1 MSFLSKLSFKS
12 PLIFV
17 FSLFLFTN
25 LFLAINSQMIGIDLG
40 SEFFKV
46 CITLPHQN
54 KFYMVE
60 NLQSKIKTNTA
71 IYLKNTDRIYE
82 SEVLNKKLKNPKN
95 SFLYLSKYL
104 GEKNSENV
112 DKYFKKYFYNYD
124 YVFDNETNAI
134 NFKVKFVNEEE
145 NIVETKYPLEALYG
159 MLFRY
164 IEKISEK
171 YYTDNFNKNNENKIY
186 RDKNKIEY
194 CSVTVP
200 SYYTYKQRLSIIH
213 AISLTNMHL
222 LGILNDNTAAA
233 FYFFKR
239 NFDINNYKKPEENKE
254 INFVY
259 INIGSSN
266 TQITL
271 VSYNKEDMKVIG
283 EVSDSDL
290 GGHVFTRNLVIKIA
304 QIIGIDE
311 KNLDINLYNKL
322 YQYAYK
328 FKETLSANKEVHMN
342 FALDNKNYK
351 GLLTRD
357 DFNEIN
363 KNDFNKIPKLF
374 DELFLK
380 TNKTLKDISQF
391 ELIGGSIRIPEIQNV
406 IRDYIGEENSDLIGT
421 HLNGDDSVAIG
432 AAYGIRWRKKI
443 FEGLQYNI
451 SIEILD
457 EKNESNIVMNMT
469 NIFGKETQYDTKEKI
484 NIVNNKNLIVD
495 IYENNVKL
503 MRCNFS
509 TISNETKTF
518 IKNMNKFKN
527 STYGKIPRIEFEFY
541 ISRLGIISLNAELI
555 FNVRSYVG
563 LNITNDTGTIYNSL
577 DYVAPYSKEE
587 IKEIKDKLNET
598 LNPNITYLEKD
609 LLNKKLRKG
618 TFFDENVPIKID
630 FDIIDQAPKSFTEK
644 DIKYWKKKLDFY
656 EKRER
661 EEIKIIELRNELET
675 LIYEKQNFLES
686 SSVKELTTDTEYST
700 LEKIITD
707 TKNWFED
714 EGSYTRNITR
724 LDSEIKL
731 VNEEF
736 GKVNTRINIKKERD
750 LAIEKFLILI
760 KNNQKK
766 YLKEYKESKPWTEF
780 FYDDEYL
787 PKVKKLNDTLN
798 EKIDQQN
805 KLKSYEEPVLH
816 KEEIDEM
823 TKEVEELF
831 NKMINIPVPVH
842 PPRRENIKLEDLF
855 NLF

>member
-1 MSFLSKLSFKS
+1 
-12 PLIFV
+12 
-17 FSLFLFTN
+17 
-25 LFLAINSQMIGIDLG
+25 MIGIDLG

-95 SFLYLSKYL
+95 SFLYLNKYL
-104 GEKNSENV
+104 GENNSENV
-112 DKYFKKYFYNYD
+112 EKYFKKYFYNYD
-124 YVFDNETNAI
+124 YSFDNETNAI

-145 NIVETKYPLEALYG
+145 NIVETKYPLEAIYG

-164 IEKISEK
+164 IKKISEK
-171 YYTDNFNKNNENKIY
+171 YYVDNFNKNNENKIY
-186 RDKNKIEY
+186 SDKNKNKIEY

-233 FYFFKR
+233 FYYFKR

-254 INFVY
+254 IYFVY

-266 TQITL
+266 TQISL
-271 VSYNKEDMKVIG
+271 VSYNKEEMKVLG
-283 EVSDSDL
+283 EVSDNDL
-290 GGHVFTRNLVIKIA
+290 GGHVFTRNLVIKVA

-311 KNLDINLYNKL
+311 KNLDNNLYNKL
-322 YQYAYK
+322 YQYTYK

-363 KNDFNKIPKLF
+363 KNEFNKLPKLF

-406 IRDYIGEENSDLIGT
+406 IRDYIGEENEDLIGT
-421 HLNGDDSVAIG
+421 HLNGDDSIAIG

-443 FEGLQYNI
+443 FEGLHYNI

-457 EKNESNIVMNMT
+457 GKNESNIVMNMT
-469 NIFGKETQYDTKEKI
+469 NIFDKETQYDTKKKI

-495 IYENNVKL
+495 IYENKVKL

-656 EKRER
+656 EKREK

-686 SSVKELTTDTEYST
+686 SSVKELATDDEYST
-700 LEKIITD
+700 LEKIISD

-766 YLKEYKESKPWTEF
+766 YLKEYKQSKPWTEF
-780 FYDDEYL
+780 FYDDEYV

-798 EKIDQQN
+798 EKIEQQN
-805 KLKSYEEPVLH
+805 KLKSYEEPILH
-816 KEEIDEM
+816 KEEIDDM

-855 NLF
+855 NFF

>member
-1 MSFLSKLSFKS
+1 MST
-12 PLIFV
+12 
-17 FSLFLFTN
+17 LFLIHNINFIIT
-25 LFLAINSQMIGIDLG
+25 LFFLFSNFIPFINSQMIGIDLG

-46 CITLPHQN
+46 SITLPHQN

-71 IYLKNTDRIYE
+71 IFLKNTDRIYE
-82 SEVLNKKLKNPKN
+82 TEVLNKKIKNPKN
-95 SFLYLSKYL
+95 SFLFLSSYLCEQNPK
-104 GEKNSENV
+104 KIEN
-112 DKYFKKYFYNYD
+112 YFKKYFYNYD

-164 IEKISEK
+164 IQKISEK
-171 YYTDNFNKNNENKIY
+171 YYRDNFNKNADNKIY
-186 RDKNKIEY
+186 KDKNKIEY
-194 CSVTVP
+194 CSVTIP

-233 FYFFKR
+233 FYYFKR
-239 NFDINNYKKPEENKE
+239 NFDINNYKKPEESKD
-254 INFVY
+254 IFFIY

-266 TQITL
+266 SQISL
-271 VSYNKEDMKVIG
+271 VSYDKEDMKVIA
-283 EVSDSDL
+283 EVSDNDL
-290 GGHVFTRNLVIKIA
+290 GGHVFTRNLVYKII

-322 YQYAYK
+322 YPYAYK

-351 GLLTRD
+351 GVLTRE

-363 KNDFNKIPKLF
+363 KNEFEKIPKLL

-380 TNKTLKDISQF
+380 SNKTLKDISQF
-391 ELIGGSIRIPEIQNV
+391 ELIGGSIRIPQIQNV
-406 IRDYIGEENSDLIGT
+406 IRDYIGEENNNDLIGT

-443 FEGLQYNI
+443 FEGLHYNI
-451 SIEILD
+451 SIEIISG
-457 EKNESNIVMNMT
+457 KNESEKIMNMT
-469 NIFGKETQYDTKEKI
+469 NIFDKEVQYDTKKKI
-484 NIVNNKNLIVD
+484 NVVYDKNLIVD
-495 IYENNVKL
+495 IYENNIKL
-503 MRCNFS
+503 MRCNFNK
-509 TISNETKTF
+509 ISNETKTF
-518 IKNMNKFKN
+518 FKNMNKFKN
-527 STYGKIPRIEFEFY
+527 ATYKKVPKVEFEFY
-541 ISRLGIISLNAELI
+541 LSRLGIINLNAELI
-555 FNVRSYVG
+555 FNVRSYAG
-563 LNITNDTGTIYNSL
+563 LNITNETGTLYNSI

-598 LNPNITYLEKD
+598 LNPNITYLERD

-618 TFFDENVPIKID
+618 TFFDEDVPIKID
-630 FDIIDQAPKSFTEK
+630 FDIIDQAPKSFTNK

-656 EKRER
+656 ERREK
-661 EEIKIIELRNELET
+661 EEIRIIELRNELET

-686 SSVKELTTDTEYST
+686 SSVKELATDDEYST
-700 LEKIITD
+700 LEKLITN

-780 FYDDEYL
+780 FYDDEYI
-787 PKVKKLNDTLN
+787 PRVKKLNDTLN
-798 EKIDQQN
+798 EKIDKQN
-805 KLKSYEEPVLH
+805 KLKSYEEPILH
-816 KEEIDEM
+816 KEEIEEM

-831 NKMINIPVPVH
+831 TKMINIPVPVH
-842 PPRRENIKLEDLF
+842 PPKRENIKLEDLF
-855 NLF
+855 NFF

>member
-12 PLIFV
+12 PLILV
-17 FSLFLFTN
+17 FSLFLLTN

-124 YVFDNETNAI
+124 YIFDNETNAI

-233 FYFFKR
+233 FYFFFFF
-239 NFDINNYKKPEENKE
+239 FDINNYKKPEENKE

-457 EKNESNIVMNMT
+457 GKNESNIVMNMT

-686 SSVKELTTDTEYST
+686 SSVKELATDTEYST

-766 YLKEYKESKPWTEF
+766 YLKEYKENKPWTEF
-780 FYDDEYL
+780 FYDDEYV

-805 KLKSYEEPVLH
+805 KLKSYEEPILH

>member
-1 MSFLSKLSFKS
+1 MST
-12 PLIFV
+12 
-17 FSLFLFTN
+17 LFLIHNINFIIT
-25 LFLAINSQMIGIDLG
+25 LFFLFSNFIPFINSQMIGIDLG

-46 CITLPHQN
+46 SITLPHQN

-71 IYLKNTDRIYE
+71 IFLKNTDRIYE
-82 SEVLNKKLKNPKN
+82 TEVLNKKIKNPKN
-95 SFLYLSKYL
+95 SFLFLSSYLCEQNPK
-104 GEKNSENV
+104 KIEN
-112 DKYFKKYFYNYD
+112 YFKKYFYNYD

-164 IEKISEK
+164 IQKISEK
-171 YYTDNFNKNNENKIY
+171 YYRDNFNKNADNKIY
-186 RDKNKIEY
+186 KDKNKIEY
-194 CSVTVP
+194 CSVTIP

-233 FYFFKR
+233 FYYFKR
-239 NFDINNYKKPEENKE
+239 NFDINNYKKPEESKD
-254 INFVY
+254 IFFIY

-266 TQITL
+266 SQISL
-271 VSYNKEDMKVIG
+271 VSYDKEDMKVIA
-283 EVSDSDL
+283 EVSDNDL
-290 GGHVFTRNLVIKIA
+290 GGHVFTRNLVYKII

-322 YQYAYK
+322 YPYAYK

-351 GLLTRD
+351 GILTRD

-363 KNDFNKIPKLF
+363 KNEFEKIPKLL

-380 TNKTLKDISQF
+380 SNKTLKDISQF
-391 ELIGGSIRIPEIQNV
+391 ELIGGSIRIPQIQNV
-406 IRDYIGEENSDLIGT
+406 IRDYIGEENNNDLIGT

-443 FEGLQYNI
+443 FEGLHYNI
-451 SIEILD
+451 SIEIISG
-457 EKNESNIVMNMT
+457 KNESEKIMNMT
-469 NIFGKETQYDTKEKI
+469 NIFDKEVQYDTKKKI
-484 NIVNNKNLIVD
+484 NVVYDKNLIVD
-495 IYENNVKL
+495 IYENNIKL
-503 MRCNFS
+503 MRCNFNK
-509 TISNETKTF
+509 ISNETKTF
-518 IKNMNKFKN
+518 FKNMNKFKN
-527 STYGKIPRIEFEFY
+527 ATYKKVPKVEFEFY
-541 ISRLGIISLNAELI
+541 LSRLGIINLNAELI
-555 FNVRSYVG
+555 FNVRSYAG
-563 LNITNDTGTIYNSL
+563 LNITNETGTLYNSI

-598 LNPNITYLEKD
+598 LNPNITYLERD

-618 TFFDENVPIKID
+618 TFFDEDVPIKID
-630 FDIIDQAPKSFTEK
+630 FDIIDQAPKSFTNK

-656 EKRER
+656 ERRER
-661 EEIKIIELRNELET
+661 EEIRIIELRNELET

-686 SSVKELTTDTEYST
+686 SSVKELATDDEYST
-700 LEKIITD
+700 LEKLITN

-780 FYDDEYL
+780 FYDDEYI
-787 PKVKKLNDTLN
+787 PRVKKLNDTLN
-798 EKIDQQN
+798 EKIDKQN
-805 KLKSYEEPVLH
+805 KLKSYEEPILH
-816 KEEIDEM
+816 KEEIEEM

-831 NKMINIPVPVH
+831 TKMINIPVPVH
-842 PPRRENIKLEDLF
+842 PPKRENIKLEDLF
-855 NLF
+855 NFF

>member
-1 MSFLSKLSFKS
+1 
-12 PLIFV
+12 
-17 FSLFLFTN
+17 
-25 LFLAINSQMIGIDLG
+25 MIGIDLG

-95 SFLYLSKYL
+95 SFLYLNKYL
-104 GEKNSENV
+104 GENNSENV
-112 DKYFKKYFYNYD
+112 EKYFKKYFYNYD
-124 YVFDNETNAI
+124 YSFDNETNAI

-164 IEKISEK
+164 IKKISEK
-171 YYTDNFNKNNENKIY
+171 YYMDNFNKNNENKIY
-186 RDKNKIEY
+186 SDKNKNKIEY

-233 FYFFKR
+233 FYYFKR

-254 INFVY
+254 IYFVY

-266 TQITL
+266 TQISL
-271 VSYNKEDMKVIG
+271 VSYNKEEMKVLG
-283 EVSDSDL
+283 EVSDNDL
-290 GGHVFTRNLVIKIA
+290 GGHVFTRNLVIKVA

-311 KNLDINLYNKL
+311 KNLDNNLYNKL
-322 YQYAYK
+322 YQYTYK

-363 KNDFNKIPKLF
+363 KNEFNKLPKLF

-391 ELIGGSIRIPEIQNV
+391 ELIGGSIRIPEIQNI
-406 IRDYIGEENSDLIGT
+406 IRDYIGEENEDLIGT
-421 HLNGDDSVAIG
+421 HLNGDDSIAIG

-443 FEGLQYNI
+443 FEGLHYNI

-457 EKNESNIVMNMT
+457 GKNESNIVMNMT
-469 NIFGKETQYDTKEKI
+469 NIFDKETQYDTKKKI

-495 IYENNVKL
+495 IYENKVKL

-656 EKRER
+656 EKREK

-686 SSVKELTTDTEYST
+686 SSVKELATDDEYST
-700 LEKIITD
+700 LEKIISD

-766 YLKEYKESKPWTEF
+766 YLKEYKQSKPWTEF
-780 FYDDEYL
+780 FYDDEYV

-798 EKIDQQN
+798 EKIEQQN
-805 KLKSYEEPVLH
+805 KLKSYEEPILH
-816 KEEIDEM
+816 KEEIDDM

-855 NLF
+855 NFF

>member
-1 MSFLSKLSFKS
+1 MST
-12 PLIFV
+12 
-17 FSLFLFTN
+17 LFLIHNINFIIT
-25 LFLAINSQMIGIDLG
+25 LFFLFSNFIPFINSQMIGIDLG

-46 CITLPHQN
+46 SITLPHQN

-71 IYLKNTDRIYE
+71 IFLKNTDRIYE
-82 SEVLNKKLKNPKN
+82 TEVLNKKIKNPKN
-95 SFLYLSKYL
+95 SFLFLSSYLCEQNPK
-104 GEKNSENV
+104 KIEN
-112 DKYFKKYFYNYD
+112 YFKKYFYNYD

-164 IEKISEK
+164 IQKISEK
-171 YYTDNFNKNNENKIY
+171 YYRDNFNKNADNKIY
-186 RDKNKIEY
+186 KDKNKIEY
-194 CSVTVP
+194 CSVTIP

-233 FYFFKR
+233 FYYFKR
-239 NFDINNYKKPEENKE
+239 NFDINNYKKPEESKD
-254 INFVY
+254 IFFIY

-266 TQITL
+266 SQISL
-271 VSYNKEDMKVIG
+271 VSYDKEDMKVIA
-283 EVSDSDL
+283 EVSDNDL
-290 GGHVFTRNLVIKIA
+290 GGHVFTRNLVYKII

-322 YQYAYK
+322 YPYAYK

-351 GLLTRD
+351 GVLTRE

-363 KNDFNKIPKLF
+363 KNEFEKIPKLL

-380 TNKTLKDISQF
+380 SNKTLKDISQF
-391 ELIGGSIRIPEIQNV
+391 ELIGGSIRIPQIQNV
-406 IRDYIGEENSDLIGT
+406 IRDYIGEENNNDLIGT

-443 FEGLQYNI
+443 FEGLHYNI
-451 SIEILD
+451 SIEIISG
-457 EKNESNIVMNMT
+457 KNESEKIMNMT
-469 NIFGKETQYDTKEKI
+469 NIFDKEVQYDTKKKI
-484 NIVNNKNLIVD
+484 NVVYDKNLIVD
-495 IYENNVKL
+495 IYENNIKL
-503 MRCNFS
+503 MRCNFNK
-509 TISNETKTF
+509 ISNETKTF

-527 STYGKIPRIEFEFY
+527 ATYKKVPKVSFEFY
-541 ISRLGIISLNAELI
+541 LSRLGIINLNAELI
-555 FNVRSYVG
+555 FNVRSYAG
-563 LNITNDTGTIYNSL
+563 LNITNETGTLYNSI

-587 IKEIKDKLNET
+587 IEEIKNKLNET
-598 LNPNITYLEKD
+598 LNPNITYLERD

-618 TFFDENVPIKID
+618 TFFDEDVPIKID
-630 FDIIDQAPKSFTEK
+630 FDIIDQAPKSFTNK

-656 EKRER
+656 ERRER
-661 EEIKIIELRNELET
+661 EEIRIIELRNELET

-686 SSVKELTTDTEYST
+686 SSVKELATDDEYST
-700 LEKIITD
+700 LEKLITN

-780 FYDDEYL
+780 FYDDEYI
-787 PKVKKLNDTLN
+787 PRVKKLNDTLN
-798 EKIDQQN
+798 EKIDKQN
-805 KLKSYEEPVLH
+805 KLKSYEEPILH
-816 KEEIDEM
+816 KEEIEEM

-831 NKMINIPVPVH
+831 TKMINIPVPVH
-842 PPRRENIKLEDLF
+842 PPKRENIKLEDLF
-855 NLF
+855 NFF

>member
-1 MSFLSKLSFKS
+1 
-12 PLIFV
+12 
-17 FSLFLFTN
+17 
-25 LFLAINSQMIGIDLG
+25 MIGIDLG

-46 CITLPHQN
+46 SITLPKQN

-71 IYLKNTDRIYE
+71 IFLKNTDRIYE

-95 SFLYLSKYL
+95 SFFFLSSYL
-104 GEKNSENV
+104 GEKKGSEKIE
-112 DKYFKKYFYNYD
+112 KYFKKYFYNYD
-124 YVFDNETNAI
+124 YSFDNETSAI

-145 NIVETKYPLEALYG
+145 NIVETKYPLEAIYG

-164 IEKISEK
+164 IKKISEK
-171 YYTDNFNKNNENKIY
+171 YYKDNFNKNNDNSIY
-186 RDKNKIEY
+186 SDKNKIEF

-200 SYYTYKQRLSIIH
+200 SYYNYKQRLTIIH
-213 AISLTNMHL
+213 AISLSNLNL

-233 FYFFKR
+233 IYYFKR
-239 NFDINNYKKPEENKE
+239 NFDINNFKKSEETKD
-254 INFVY
+254 IYFVY

-266 TQITL
+266 TQISL

-283 EVSDSDL
+283 EVADSDL
-290 GGHVFTRNLVIKIA
+290 GGHVFTRNLVFKIA
-304 QIIGIDE
+304 KIIGLDE
-311 KNLDINLYNKL
+311 NKLDINLYNKL

-351 GLLTRD
+351 GVITRD
-357 DFNEIN
+357 EFNEVN
-363 KNDFNKIPKLF
+363 KNEFNKIPKLL

-406 IRDYIGEENSDLIGT
+406 IRDYIGEENNDLIGT

-443 FEGLQYNI
+443 FEGLHYNI
-451 SIEILD
+451 SIEVSG
-457 EKNESNIVMNMT
+457 EKNNIVMNKT
-469 NIFGKETQYDTKEKI
+469 NIFDTETQCDTKKKI
-484 NIVNNKNLIVD
+484 LLIYDKNLIVD

-509 TISNETKTF
+509 SITNETKNF

-527 STYGKIPRIEFEFY
+527 STYKKIPKIEFEFY
-541 ISRLGIISLNAELI
+541 ISRLGIINLNAQLI
-555 FNVRSYVG
+555 FNVRSYLG

-577 DYVAPYSKEE
+577 DYIEPYSKEE
-587 IKEIKDKLNET
+587 INEIKDKLNET
-598 LNPNITYLEKD
+598 LNPNITYLERD
-609 LLNKKLRKG
+609 LLNKKLKKG
-618 TFFDENVPIKID
+618 NFFDEDVPLKID
-630 FDIIDQAPKSFTEK
+630 FDIIDQEPKSFTQK

-661 EEIKIIELRNELET
+661 DEIKIIELRNELES

-686 SSVKELTTDTEYST
+686 SSVKELATDEEYST
-700 LEKIITD
+700 LEKLISN
-707 TKNWFED
+707 TKNWFEE
-714 EGSYTRNITR
+714 EGSYTRNISR
-724 LDSEIKL
+724 LDSEINL

-736 GKVNTRINIKKERD
+736 DKVNKRINIKKERD

-766 YLKEYKESKPWTEF
+766 YLKEYKETKPWTEF
-780 FYDDEYL
+780 FYDDEYV
-787 PKVKKLNDTLN
+787 PRVKKLNDTLN
-798 EKIDQQN
+798 EKIEQQN
-805 KLKSYEEPVLH
+805 KLKSYEEPILH
-816 KEEIDEM
+816 KEEIDDM
-823 TKEVEELF
+823 TKEIEELF
-831 NKMINIPVPVH
+831 NKMINIPTPVH
-842 PPRRENIKLEDLF
+842 PHRRENIKLEDLF
-855 NLF
+855 NFFDW

>member
-1 MSFLSKLSFKS
+1 
-12 PLIFV
+12 
-17 FSLFLFTN
+17 
-25 LFLAINSQMIGIDLG
+25 MIGIDLG

-95 SFLYLSKYL
+95 SFLYLNKYL
-104 GEKNSENV
+104 GENNSENV
-112 DKYFKKYFYNYD
+112 EKYFKKYFYNYD
-124 YVFDNETNAI
+124 YSFDNETNAI

-164 IEKISEK
+164 IKKISEK
-171 YYTDNFNKNNENKIY
+171 YYMDNFNKNNENKIY
-186 RDKNKIEY
+186 SDKNKNKIEY

-233 FYFFKR
+233 FYYFKR

-254 INFVY
+254 IYFVY

-266 TQITL
+266 TQISL
-271 VSYNKEDMKVIG
+271 VSYNKEEMKVLG
-283 EVSDSDL
+283 EVSDNDL
-290 GGHVFTRNLVIKIA
+290 GGHVFTRNLVIKVA

-311 KNLDINLYNKL
+311 KNLDNNLYNKL
-322 YQYAYK
+322 YQYVYK

-351 GLLTRD
+351 GLLTRE

-363 KNDFNKIPKLF
+363 KNEFNKLPKLF

-391 ELIGGSIRIPEIQNV
+391 ELIGGSIRIPEIQNL
-406 IRDYIGEENSDLIGT
+406 IRDYIGEENEDLIGT
-421 HLNGDDSVAIG
+421 HLNGDDSIAIG

-443 FEGLQYNI
+443 FEGLHYNI

-457 EKNESNIVMNMT
+457 GKNESNIVMNMT
-469 NIFGKETQYDTKEKI
+469 NIFDKETQYDTKKKI

-495 IYENNVKL
+495 IYENKVKL

-656 EKRER
+656 EKREK

-686 SSVKELTTDTEYST
+686 SSVKELATDDEYST
-700 LEKIITD
+700 LEKIISD

-766 YLKEYKESKPWTEF
+766 YLKEYKQSKPWTEF
-780 FYDDEYL
+780 FYDDEYV

-798 EKIDQQN
+798 EKIEQQN
-805 KLKSYEEPVLH
+805 KLKSYEEPILH
-816 KEEIDEM
+816 KEEIDDM

-855 NLF
+855 NFF